1 MTAAENERLAR
12 LETEIAHIRKEQAD
26 VKKKLDAMYEA
37 FLQARGAKWV
47 VVSLWI
53 GLGAAVANMKLI
65 LEAVGVR
72 FN

>member
-1 MTAAENERLAR
+1 
-12 LETEIAHIRKEQAD
+12 
-26 VKKKLDAMYEA
+26 MYEA

-53 GLGAAVANMKLI
+53 GLGAAVANMKII